1 MLLDVGFDLSRVV
14 VDDSRF
20 SGSEWL
26 DTLLI
31 LARACY
37 SLCIVLPCSLLGGWC
52 RIVRPAIVV

>member
-1 MLLDVGFDLSRVV
+1 MGFDLSRVV